1 MTRILPAP
9 TEKELSTDRSLLD
22 QTVAELADRK
32 NYWAKLPLPLR
43 IEYARSVLEG
53 IGRTAKGQVQAALE
67 AKGIPAGSPFAG
79 EDWLGGPYVTTRN
92 LRLLIDTLD
101 RLRHSGRIEIERSRI
116 RQLPDGQV
124 AVEVFPLSLY
134 DRLLYSGFRAEVRMD
149 REVTLEDLD
158 DHIGGIYRVPPRIGS
173 VALVLGAG
181 NVASIA
187 PLDVAHKLF
196 VEGKVVVLKL
206 NPVNDYLGPF
216 LEDAFGEL
224 IRDGD
229 VRGVY
234 GGAGVGE
241 YLCYHTQVNEIH
253 ITGSAATHD
262 AIVFGPGVE
271 GETRKAR
278 REPRLDKPITS
289 ELGNVSPVV
298 LVPGSW
304 SGSDIRFHAEN
315 VATQITQ
322 NGGFNCNAAK
332 VLVTHASWPQR
343 DHFLDELRRV
353 LQSLT
358 PRPAYYP
365 GAEERYGRFIE
376 AYPQAEVLGKRRPG
390 VLPPALI
397 PGLDPGERNTL
408 AFTTESFCAVTAE
421 TALSGAN
428 DEEFL
433 QNAIRFCNE
442 RLHGT
447 LNCSLIVHPK
457 SEERLGAALETA
469 ISELRYGTVAI
480 NHWPAMGF
488 ALGST
493 PWGAF
498 PGHPLDD
505 IQSGRG
511 SVHNTCLFEKPEKT
525 VIHGPF
531 RVFPKPAW
539 FVTHRSA
546 HRVGEHLTA
555 LEANPG
561 PGRLPAIVI
570 NALLG

>member
-1 MTRILPAP
+1 MTRIVSV
-9 TEKELSTDRSLLD
+9 TNEKELSTDRARLD
-22 QTVAELADRK
+22 QTVTELTNRK
-32 NYWAKLPLPLR
+32 DYWAQLPLPLK

-53 IGRTAKGQVQAALE
+53 LGRTASGQVQAALE
-67 AKGIPAGSPFAG
+67 AKGIAADSPLAG

-92 LRLLIDTLD
+92 LRLLIATLD
-101 RLRHSGRIEIERSRI
+101 GLRHSGRVEIERSRI

-149 REVTLEDLD
+149 REVTLENLD
-158 DHIGGIYRVPPRIGS
+158 QHIGGIYRVPPRVGS

-196 VEGKVVVLKL
+196 VEGRVVVLKL

-224 IRDGD
+224 IRDGY
-229 VRGVY
+229 VHVVY
-234 GGAGVGE
+234 GGADVGQ
-241 YLCYHTQVNEIH
+241 YLCYHPQVDEIH

-262 AIVFGPGVE
+262 AIVFGSGTE
-271 GETRKAR
+271 GQRRKAKG
-278 REPRLDKPITS
+278 EPLLKKPITS

-298 LVPGSW
+298 LVPGRW

-315 VATQITQ
+315 VATQIAQ

-343 DHFLDELRRV
+343 DVFLDELRRV
-353 LQSLT
+353 LRGLT

-365 GAEERYGRFIE
+365 GAEERYARFVE
-376 AYPQAEVLGKRRPG
+376 AYPQAEVLGRQRPG
-390 VLPPALI
+390 VLPPTLI
-397 PGLDPGERNTL
+397 PGLDPGESDSL
-408 AFTTESFCAVTAE
+408 AFTTESFCAVSAE

-428 DEEFL
+428 EEDFL
-433 QNAIRFCNE
+433 QSAIDFCNK

-457 SEERLGAALETA
+457 TEERLGVTLETA
-469 ISELRYGTVAI
+469 ISDLSYGTVAI

-498 PGHPLDD
+498 PGHRLDD

-511 SVHNTCLFEKPEKT
+511 SVHNTFLFEKPEKT
-525 VIHGPF
+525 VIDGPF

-539 FVTHRSA
+539 FVTHRNA

-555 LEANPG
+555 LEADPG
-561 PGRLPAIVI
+561 PGRLPAIVV
-570 NALLG
+570 NALRS